1 VQLAL
6 VAACSLAGCDRL
18 RSQAEPKPAE
28 ADAHAQAKPTEGA
41 KDTHGALAPSANPS
55 AAEAKNFPV
64 PFAWETSRDEPL
76 ALARAFVQEM
86 LTDNR
91 AYMTKGAPFFAAF
104 AESQK
109 PRATI
114 VTCSDSR
121 LQSTAY
127 DTTPENDAFTIR
139 NIGNQ
144 LGNAEGSV
152 EYGVEHLNSSVLLIL
167 GHTGCGAV
175 KAAMAGDLSKL
186 SEPIRHELEHL
197 EVPKPKPGTSEE
209 LAWTEAVTFN
219 VHAQVTQALK
229 HFGGRVQAG
238 KLTIVGAIYDF
249 RNELGRGAG
258 KISIVNVNGNEEP
271 SRMQAFIDA
280 VELPAPGKPAA
291 RGNSATRPPASNAS
305 VRIEQALLDSLREAA
320 RIEKPAPRKPAAP
333 AHH

>member
-1 VQLAL
+1 MRRLPRFALFAVCALA
-6 VAACSLAGCDRL
+6 ACDRL
-18 RSQAEPKPAE
+18 RPQAAPEPGEAAAHAVAKPAE
-28 ADAHAQAKPTEGA
+28 AAAPAHG
-41 KDTHGALAPSANPS
+41 S
-55 AAEAKNFPV
+55 AAPGTSAEPKNFPV

-86 LTDNR
+86 LVDNR
-91 AYMTKGAPFFAAF
+91 AYITKGAPFFAAF
-104 AESQK
+104 ADSQK

-144 LGNAEGSV
+144 VGNAEGSV
-152 EYGVEHLNSSVLLIL
+152 EYGIEHLNTSVLLVL

-175 KAAMAGDLSKL
+175 KAAMGDLSKL
-186 SEPIRHELEHL
+186 SEPIRRELEHL
-197 EVPKPKPGTSEE
+197 EVPKPKPGTSDE

-219 VHAQVTQALK
+219 VHAQVRQALK
-229 HFGGRVQAG
+229 HFGDRVQAG
-238 KLTIVGAIYDF
+238 KLTVVGAVYDF
-249 RNELGRGAG
+249 RNDLGRGPG

-280 VELPAPGKPAA
+280 VELPGAGKPSA
-291 RGNSATRPPASNAS
+291 RGSSTRAPASNAS
-305 VRIEQALLDSLREAA
+305 TRIEQALLDSLKEAA
-320 RIEKPAPRKPAAP
+320 RIEKPAPRSAAA